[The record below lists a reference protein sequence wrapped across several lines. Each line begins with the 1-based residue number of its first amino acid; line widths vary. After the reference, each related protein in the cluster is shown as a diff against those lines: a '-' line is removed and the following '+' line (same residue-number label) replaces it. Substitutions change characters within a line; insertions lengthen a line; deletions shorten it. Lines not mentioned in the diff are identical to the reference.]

1 MTFLISLSKFKHSY
15 CIYVAST
22 KLPSSRQTPIYLA
35 LSLNL
40 SECPLMINVDIGS
53 QSCTE
58 LSNKMAS
65 LYGLVDECFDKPNSE
80 PWILP

>member
-1 MTFLISLSKFKHSY
+1 
-15 CIYVAST
+15 
-22 KLPSSRQTPIYLA
+22 
-35 LSLNL
+35 
-40 SECPLMINVDIGS
+40 MINVDIGS

-80 PWILP
+80 PWILPWGFINAIKMFWLLSMSEIRRFSDFGWSHLLHY